1 MLAPCSTKY
10 LPAGYHIDTGGSI
23 EEAGKAN
30 AALLPVFPVMLLL
43 MMIVIILQVRSFSS
57 MAFTSIGGTLGG
69 TVLTL
74 VFLPA
79 LYALWHR
86 IGPHGPAS
94 APARPLAA

>member
-10 LPAGYHIDTGGSI
+10 LPAGYHIDTDGSI

-30 AALLPVFPVMLLL
+30 AALLPVFPVMLI
-43 MMIVIILQVRSFSS
+43 MIVIILQVRSFSS

-86 IGPHGPAS
+86 IGPHGPAP